1 MLDASDG
8 LVRLMT
14 RSPVKPLKNNDNRAT
29 GTVLKTRII
38 TALVLAPIAV
48 VGIFFLPPFG
58 FALFTGL
65 IITVGA
71 WEWANM
77 SGWTSMAARVAYGL
91 VIAIVLSGLF
101 TVDAVSV
108 LWLALFWWVLSF
120 LMVRSYPQGS
130 QRWQAPVIRAL
141 MGVLVL
147 VPAWVGLNHMR
158 TGVFEF
164 GVSDNNLLLI
174 LYVFCIVW
182 VADIGAYFAG
192 RAFGKAKLA
201 PRVSPGKSWAGVWGG
216 LLAVAILAGLVGL
229 WANASSANTL
239 LLVLASL
246 VTGLVSVQG
255 DLLESMMKRFRGI
268 KDSSQLLPG
277 HGGIMDR
284 IDSLT
289 AAIPVFALLITLLGW
304 LSAGST

>member
-1 MLDASDG
+1 M
-8 LVRLMT
+8 
-14 RSPVKPLKNNDNRAT
+14 
-29 GTVLKTRII
+29 LKTRII

-48 VGIFFLPPFG
+48 IGIFFLPPFG

-65 IITVGA
+65 IIMVGA

-77 SGWTSMAARVAYGL
+77 AGWTSMPARVAYGL
-91 VIAIVLSGLF
+91 VIAVMMPGLL
-101 TVDAVSV
+101 TVDAVGV
-108 LWLALFWWVLSF
+108 LWLALLWWLLS
-120 LMVRSYPQGS
+120 LVMVRAYPRGS
-130 QRWQAPVIRAL
+130 ERWQSPVIRAV
-141 MGVLVL
+141 MGALVL

-158 TGVFEF
+158 TGAFQF
-164 GVSDNNLLLI
+164 GDSDNNLLLI

-192 RAFGKAKLA
+192 RAFGRAKLA
-201 PRVSPGKSWAGVWGG
+201 PQVSPGKSWAGVWGG
-216 LLAVAILAGLVGL
+216 LLAVAMLAGVVSLL
-229 WANASSANTL
+229 AHASAISTFK
-239 LLVLASL
+239 LVLASL
-246 VTGLVSVQG
+246 VAGLVSVLG

-304 LSAGST
+304 LSAGGA